1 MLTWIVMMF
10 NLLCVLWVAQQSQ
23 SVVTPPASLGVFSK
37 INFINELNSSK
48 MEAVRVSMNLITK
61 CYVI

>member
-10 NLLCVLWVAQQSQ
+10 NLLCILWVAQQSQ

-48 MEAVRVSMNLITK
+48 MEAVRVSMTLITK